1 MNTMRS
7 TTISILVITFTMYIG
22 QIENAAVPPVDL
34 VTATNDG
41 VRAVPPVDPIEAIK
55 AGVEISEKVLK
66 TLKDAI
72 ESSAVMKA
80 IEAEI
85 KELKLVND
93 YLTVSERQI
102 VEDAKVNLA
111 LAENEF
117 TDLRIELS
125 AIAEL
130 TKASTSQLIKITN
143 KLSNGYSDETNK
155 KLFLVIFERFLS
167 LLTITAQK
175 LKEAKER
182 YVKMSTKLAETKGE
196 LGTFRDIVEPLNKVH
211 SDRYKAYT
219 KKLRLEAYAGAA
231 GCLVFP
237 PSCAIVYATLAPIIE
252 KKIKNYKRE
261 VDTLISNSQKVVA
274 SVTNMLEKID
284 NKDKELKEELE
295 LIVDWENAALM
306 AKKNYGTYS
315 ITETIEEIKLL
326 KEWAIDDFTALY
338 KAAEAFNDW
347 ILNKA

>member
-102 VEDAKVNLA
+102 VSDAKVNLA

-117 TDLRIELS
+117 TVLRIELS

-130 TKASTSQLIKITN
+130 TKASTSQLIRITN
-143 KLSNGYSDETNK
+143 RLVDDDSPRFNK
-155 KLFLVIFERFLS
+155 QFEVIFKRFLS
-167 LLTITAQK
+167 LLTITTQK
-175 LKEAKER
+175 LTEAKKR
-182 YVKMSTKLAETKGE
+182 YVNMSTKLAETKGK
-196 LGTFRDIVEPLNKVH
+196 LGAFSDIVEPLKDEH
-211 SDRYKAYT
+211 SDRYKEYT
-219 KKLRLEAYAGAA
+219 KKLRIEAYGSSAT
-231 GCLVFP
+231 CLVFP
-237 PSCAIVYATLAPIIE
+237 PSCALVYPAVAIIIE
-252 KKIKNYKRE
+252 GKIKDYKTE
-261 VDTLISNSQKVVA
+261 VDTLISKTQKVVA
-274 SVTNMLEKID
+274 SVTDMLEKID

>member
-130 TKASTSQLIKITN
+130 TKASTSQLIKITHELSDDNSAEFN
-143 KLSNGYSDETNK
+143 KQFEE
-155 KLFLVIFERFLS
+155 IFERFLS
-167 LLTITAQK
+167 LLTITTQK